1 MSARPTP
8 ISSDNILRVG
18 IVGLG
23 QASGLVLNWEAQ
35 DFRELPIKFTAAAD
49 LRQDALDQFAT
60 EYGAE
65 VYTDVAA
72 MCKSPNIDCVYVASP
87 HELHK
92 EHTVI
97 AASHGKHVLCEKPLS
112 LSSDEVDDMVRVC
125 DENKVYLIA
134 AHSHAMDAP
143 IRKMREVVV
152 SGQLGKLCFINTM
165 NYNFFNV
172 QPWPTS
178 ELKMW
183 RGDLYNQG
191 PHQMDIVRYL
201 GGGMVR
207 SVRAQM
213 LWDSLRD
220 VAGGYSAFIEFHN
233 GTVAQ
238 ALFDWRGYFD
248 SSEYTF
254 VASEGGWAQDPQSHR
269 FVRDNMKK
277 LLAENSPDD
286 VEKEL
291 WKLKNDLRY
300 GGVNDEQAFQTWGYA
315 PVDPNFKPFDK
326 PKQPFF
332 GLTILSC
339 ERGIIR
345 QSLDG
350 LYIHGEDGVEEI
362 IVSGHSGRAAELMQV
377 YDAVFNNTPTF
388 HDGRWG
394 KGTVELCQAIEQSA
408 NENRPVNLRY
418 QVPVGDD
425 N

>member
-1 MSARPTP
+1 MSTRAAAHTA
-8 ISSDNILRVG
+8 SDKILRVG

-23 QASGLVLNWEAQ
+23 QASGLVLNWESQ
-35 DFRELPIKFTAAAD
+35 DFRELPIRFTAAAD
-49 LRQDALDQFAT
+49 LRPEALERFAA
-60 EYGAE
+60 EYEAE
-65 VYTDVAA
+65 VYTDVAE

-112 LSSDEVDDMVRVC
+112 LSTDEVDEMIRVC
-125 DENKVYLIA
+125 AHNQVTLVA

-143 IRKMREVVV
+143 IRKMREVIT
-152 SGQLGKLCFINTM
+152 SGVLGRLRFINTM
-165 NYNFFNV
+165 NYNFFNA
-172 QPWPTS
+172 QPWPTG

-183 RGDLYNQG
+183 CGDLYNQG

-213 LWDSLRD
+213 LWDDLRD
-220 VAGGYSAFIEFHN
+220 VAGGYSAFIEFEDA
-233 GTVAQ
+233 TVAN

-248 SSEYTF
+248 STEYTF
-254 VASEGGWAQDPQSHR
+254 AASEGGWAQDPRSHR
-269 FVRDNMKK
+269 YVRGNMKK
-277 LLAENSPDD
+277 LLAERTPA
-286 VEKEL
+286 EAEAEL

-300 GGVNDEQAFQTWGYA
+300 AGVNDENAFRNWGYA
-315 PVDPNFKPFDK
+315 PVDDSFKTFAQ

-345 QSLDG
+345 QSLEG
-350 LYIHGEDGVEEI
+350 LYLHGEDGVEEI
-362 IVSGHSGRAAELMQV
+362 KVTGHSRRAAELMQV
-377 YDAVFNNTPTF
+377 YDAVFNDTPTF

-394 KGTVELCQAIEQSA
+394 KGTVELCQAIERSA
-408 NENRPVNLRY
+408 NEKRSVDLRY
-418 QVPVGDD
+418 QVPVGDE
-425 N
+425 

>member
-1 MSARPTP
+1 
-8 ISSDNILRVG
+8 
-18 IVGLG
+18 
-23 QASGLVLNWEAQ
+23 
-35 DFRELPIKFTAAAD
+35 
-49 LRQDALDQFAT
+49 
-60 EYGAE
+60 
-65 VYTDVAA
+65 
-72 MCKSPNIDCVYVASP
+72 
-87 HELHK
+87 
-92 EHTVI
+92 
-97 AASHGKHVLCEKPLS
+97 
-112 LSSDEVDDMVRVC
+112 
-125 DENKVYLIA
+125 
-134 AHSHAMDAP
+134 MDAP